1 MGIGTLMTLQGTL
14 FTFVIIGIIL
24 RKTGMVSADVESTLT
39 DMVIYVFLPCNL
51 ALSFRIEV
59 DMQLLKGLVIIFAI
73 ACAIQAVAWCLSR
86 VLYRKYPVARQRV
99 LQYGTV
105 CSNAGFMGLPI
116 VSSVFGTTGLM
127 YASIA
132 IIPQRIVMWSAGV
145 SLFTEAPDTKTLI
158 KKVAT
163 HPCIIAVY
171 VGLVLM
177 FFDPPLP
184 AFVEKTVTSLSACST
199 PLSMILVGL
208 IVADVSDIKS
218 VFSWDVVRFTIIRL
232 GVIPGLAYLICR
244 ITGTPQLLMGVTVL
258 LAAMPAGTMTS
269 ILSAKYHGDAEFAC
283 KCVVL
288 STVMTL
294 VTLPLWCMVL

>member
-14 FTFVIIGIIL
+14 FSFVIIGIIL
-24 RKTGMVSADVESTLT
+24 RKTGMVSPIVESALT

-59 DMQLLKGLVIIFAI
+59 DMQLLKGLVIIFAV
-73 ACAIQAVAWCLSR
+73 ACVIQAVAWSLSR

-116 VSSVFGTTGLM
+116 VSSVFGATGLM

-158 KKVAT
+158 RKVAT

-184 AFVEKTVTSLSACST
+184 AFVEKTVTSLGACST

-208 IVADVSDIKS
+208 IVADVSDVKS
-218 VFSWDVVRFTIIRL
+218 VFSWDVIRFTIIRL
-232 GVIPGLAYLICR
+232 GLIPGLAYLICR
-244 ITGTPQLLMGVTVL
+244 ITGTSQLLMGVTVL

-294 VTLPLWCMVL
+294 VTLPLWCMAL

>member
-14 FTFVIIGIIL
+14 FAFVIIGIIL
-24 RKTGMVSADVESTLT
+24 RKTGMVPADVESTLT

>member
-1 MGIGTLMTLQGTL
+1 MTLQGTL

>member
-1 MGIGTLMTLQGTL
+1 MTLQGTL

-177 FFDPPLP
+177 FLDPPLP
-184 AFVEKTVTSLSACST
+184 AFVEKTVTSLSTCST